1 MRIIYITD
9 ALAIYGGLERI
20 LVEKVNLLTS
30 YFGYDIHVITL
41 NQGNHSLPYKL
52 DPKVHYCDLG
62 IQFHKQYRFSGV
74 RRFWEIFRLYN
85 LFEHRLKDKIKE
97 IDPDIIICV
106 RLQFLKIISK
116 VKGPIPLLY
125 ESHTYRK
132 ATDFENMNLI
142 SNIKAFLYHR
152 NEKLPQK
159 IVAITEGDAD
169 DWRRINPNVNVIPNV
184 VNLNKSGKYSDCKSK
199 SVIFVGRFSKQ
210 KDIKTLLQI
219 WGAVYRL
226 YPNWTLQI
234 YGGYGG
240 AQERLMQDIQKM
252 DANIIVHDPT
262 SDIHDKYLE
271 NSLLLMTSL
280 YEPFGLVLPEAMS
293 CGLPVVAF
301 DCPYGPADIIT
312 DGVDGFLI
320 KDRNIDEYV
329 NKVCL
334 LMDDVSLRQKMGQAG
349 IVSSQRYTAERIMPM
364 WKQLFEQV
372 VEQNKNKK

>member
-1 MRIIYITD
+1 MRIVYITD

-20 LVEKVNLLTS
+20 LIEKVNLLTS
-30 YFGYDIHVITL
+30 YFGYDIHMMTL
-41 NQGNHSLPYKL
+41 NQGDHSIPYKL
-52 DPKVHYCDLG
+52 DSKVHFCDLG

-74 RRFWEIFRLYN
+74 RRLWEIFRLYN
-85 LFEHRLKDKIKE
+85 LFEHRLQDKIKE

-106 RLQFLKIISK
+106 RLQFLKTINK
-116 VKGPIPLLY
+116 VKGSIPLLY

-132 ATDFENMNLI
+132 APDFEELNLI
-142 SNIKAFLYHR
+142 SKIKAYLYR
-152 NEKLPQK
+152 RFEKLPQK
-159 IVAITEGDAD
+159 VVTITEGDAE
-169 DWRRINPNVNVIPNV
+169 DWMNTNPNVVVIPNV
-184 VNLNKSGKYSDCKSK
+184 VNLNRSGKYSDCRSK
-199 SVIFVGRFSKQ
+199 AVIFVGRFSKQ
-210 KDIKTLLQI
+210 KDTRSLLQI
-219 WGAVYRL
+219 WEMVYKL
-226 YPNWTLQI
+226 HPDWSLHI
-234 YGGYGG
+234 YGGYGCE
-240 AQERLMQDIQKM
+240 QERTLKQIDEMG
-252 DANIIVHDPT
+252 ANITVHDPT
-262 SDIHDKYLE
+262 PDIHNMYLK
-271 NSLLLMTSL
+271 NSILLMTSL

-334 LMDDVSLRQKMGQAG
+334 LMDDVSLRLKMGQAG

-372 VEQNKNKK
+372 VEQNKK

>member
-1 MRIIYITD
+1 MRIVYITD

-20 LVEKVNLLTS
+20 LIEKVNLLTN
-30 YFGYDIHVITL
+30 YFGYDIHMMTL
-41 NQGNHSLPYKL
+41 NQGDHSIPYKL
-52 DPKVHYCDLG
+52 DPKVHFCDLG

-85 LFEHRLKDKIKE
+85 LFEHRLQDKIKE

-106 RLQFLKIISK
+106 RLQFLKTINK
-116 VKGPIPLLY
+116 VKGSIPLLY

-132 ATDFENMNLI
+132 APDFEELNLI
-142 SNIKAFLYHR
+142 SKIKAYLYR
-152 NEKLPQK
+152 RLEKLPQK
-159 IVAITEGDAD
+159 VVTITEGDAE
-169 DWRRINPNVNVIPNV
+169 DWMNTNPNVVVIPNV
-184 VNLNKSGKYSDCKSK
+184 VNLNRSGIYSDCRSK
-199 SVIFVGRFSKQ
+199 AVIFVGRFSRQ
-210 KDIKTLLQI
+210 KDTRSLIQI
-219 WGAVYRL
+219 WEKIYKL
-226 YPNWTLQI
+226 HPDWSLHI
-234 YGGYGG
+234 YGGYGCE
-240 AQERLMQDIQKM
+240 QERTLKQIDEMG
-252 DANIIVHDPT
+252 ANITVHDPT
-262 SDIHDKYLE
+262 PDIHNMYMK
-271 NSLLLMTSL
+271 NSILLMTSI

-334 LMDDVSLRQKMGQAG
+334 LMDDVSLRLKMGQAG

-372 VEQNKNKK
+372 VEQNKK